1 MTRPLRSPAIS
12 IAGAGRRTRRQILR
26 SGLAAGAG
34 ALAAGLASRPA
45 AAIGPIA
52 RPGTTGG
59 HLKLALAA
67 YSFRSLLTGRS
78 GAPPRWTF
86 FDLLE
91 RAAGWGTDGVELTE
105 YYFEK
110 PITSEYLTR
119 LKRTAHLL
127 GQTITGTPI
136 GNTFTHPPGEA
147 RERELKRVRDWIDV
161 SADLGSPCIRV
172 FAGSAPR
179 GISEAEA
186 RRNVVACLESAGE
199 HAAKRGVFLALE
211 NHGGVVATADGLL
224 EIVRTVRSPWVA
236 VNLDTGNFRS
246 ADPYADL
253 AAVAPYAVAVQYKVE
268 VVISGRRQPADP
280 ARVARIL
287 GDANYRGFVALE
299 YEAAEDPLAAVPR
312 HLEALR
318 KALG

>member
-1 MTRPLRSPAIS
+1 MARPS
-12 IAGAGRRTRRQILR
+12 RRELLQG
-26 SGLAAGAG
+26 GLAAGAT
-34 ALAAGLASRPA
+34 ALAAGLSARPA
-45 AAIGPIA
+45 PAIEPIA

-59 HLKLALAA
+59 RLKLALAA
-67 YSFRSLLTGRS
+67 YSFRSLLTGGD
-78 GAPPRWTF
+78 GAPPRWSL
-86 FDLLE
+86 FDFIE
-91 RAAGWGTDGVELTE
+91 KAAGWSTDGVELTE

-110 PITSEYLTR
+110 PITPEYVTR
-119 LKRTAHLL
+119 LKRAAHLL

-136 GNTFTHPPGEA
+136 GNTFTHPPGAE

-186 RRNVVACLESAGE
+186 RRNVVTALESAGE
-199 HAAKRGVFLALE
+199 HAANRGVFLAVE
-211 NHGGVVATADGLL
+211 NHDGVVATADGLL
-224 EIVRTVRSPWVA
+224 EIIRAVRSPWVG

-246 ADPYADL
+246 GDPYADL

-268 VVISGRRQPADP
+268 VVAGGRRQPADP

-287 GDANYRGFVALE
+287 RDANYRGFVALE
-299 YEAAEDPLAAVPR
+299 YEAAEDPLSAVPR

-318 KALG
+318 KALA